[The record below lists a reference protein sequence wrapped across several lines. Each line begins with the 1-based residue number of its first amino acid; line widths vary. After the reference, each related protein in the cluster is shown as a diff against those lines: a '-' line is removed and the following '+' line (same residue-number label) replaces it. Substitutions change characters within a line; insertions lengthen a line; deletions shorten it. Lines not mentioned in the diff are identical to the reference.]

1 MKNNNYTINIEPKS
15 LDTIIG
21 NYHMYRSDVY
31 DALERLQ
38 QYLDDSHVK
47 AVLESEDPEIQE
59 RLSEECLHTDFISF
73 LEDIK
78 EAMGY

>member
-1 MKNNNYTINIEPKS
+1 MKNNNYTINTDPKS
-15 LDTIIG
+15 LETIIG

-38 QYLDDSHVK
+38 QYLDDSQVK
-47 AVLESEDPEIQE
+47 AVLESEDQEIQE
-59 RLSEECLHTDFISF
+59 RLSEECLHLDFTTF
-73 LEDIK
+73 LEDLK

>member
-1 MKNNNYTINIEPKS
+1 MKNNNYTINTDPKS
-15 LDTIIG
+15 LETIIG

-47 AVLESEDPEIQE
+47 AVLESEDQEIQE
-59 RLSEECLHTDFISF
+59 RLSEECLHLDFTTF
-73 LEDIK
+73 LEDLK
-78 EAMGY
+78 GAMGY